1 MDILFSEFDYSLIVI
16 PFITLLAFF
25 IKSSSGFG
33 TALIMVPVNSVV
45 IGVRNAIVLSSIL
58 DLLGGMI
65 LYFQDTGRCNR
76 KYLMPMA
83 SGMVVCSIIGG
94 IILNVVPVKGF
105 DIVLGVAI
113 IILGIW
119 FVTGRGRK
127 DESTLSVTMPDQS
140 TFLDVA
146 VASFSGLCG
155 GLFGISGPPIV
166 FHLGRKLAKTAF
178 RSTLIVLFMY
188 TGLARVLTYSAV
200 GLMDFYIISLMLL
213 AIPGLLLGL
222 YLGNHLFI
230 RISEAWF
237 SRFIGIVLL
246 LSAVRIINGC
256 V

>member
-1 MDILFSEFDYSLIVI
+1 
-16 PFITLLAFF
+16 
-25 IKSSSGFG
+25 
-33 TALIMVPVNSVV
+33 MVPIYTVL
-45 IGVRNAIVLSSIL
+45 IGTHNAIVLSSTL
-58 DLLGGMI
+58 DLLGGAFLFI
-65 LYFQDTGRCNR
+65 KTPVADSRRFWI
-76 KYLMPMA
+76 PMA
-83 SGMVVCSIIGG
+83 ISMATGSIIGG
-94 IILNVVPVKGF
+94 IILNVVSVKGF
-105 DIVLGVAI
+105 DIILGVAI

-119 FVTGRGRK
+119 FVTGRGGK
-127 DESTLSVTMPDQS
+127 DESALSVSMPDQS
-140 TFLDVA
+140 TFLDVP

-200 GLMDFYIISLMLL
+200 GLMDFYIISLMLF

-246 LSAVRIINGC
+246 LSAVRIISGC